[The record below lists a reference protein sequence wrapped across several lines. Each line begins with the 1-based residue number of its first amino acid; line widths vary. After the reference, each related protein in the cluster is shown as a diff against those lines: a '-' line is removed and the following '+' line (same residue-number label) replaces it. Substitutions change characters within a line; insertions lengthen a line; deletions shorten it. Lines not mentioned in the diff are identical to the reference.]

1 MSVSFETAKSS
12 AAAQTLFSAFPSNIP
27 LFRKFPVTNI
37 YNKGKPR
44 EVYLCDQVHNLLAD
58 ILFFSTNMLA

>member
-1 MSVSFETAKSS
+1 MKGWVLFSFQNAERS
-12 AAAQTLFSAFPSNIP
+12 AAAQTLLSAFHSNLS

-44 EVYLCDQVHNLLAD
+44 EVYLDVRKLPNAD
-58 ILFFSTNMLA
+58 FC